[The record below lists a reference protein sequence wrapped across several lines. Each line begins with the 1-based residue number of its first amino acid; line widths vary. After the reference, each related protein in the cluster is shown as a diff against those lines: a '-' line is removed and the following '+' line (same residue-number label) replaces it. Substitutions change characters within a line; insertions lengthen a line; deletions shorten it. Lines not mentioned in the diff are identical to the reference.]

1 MADTER
7 AATTLAT
14 PAHPAATTN
23 AAAAAATASSSNGD
37 GDHEMSA
44 VDQSAAAGSATAPTV
59 AGGAQPQR
67 ADVCPAFNTPAG
79 CQNSGCQLLHQAG
92 AVDADGAARDPA
104 TPAAPESTQG
114 PLLVK
119 SCKPCMWHR
128 AGSCRRGEE
137 CWFTHDVTSGDGRG
151 TEQPGA
157 AQPGAASSSAGPSSG
172 PAAQAAAASTGPGS
186 GNVPANAANGPASA
200 TAQTTQEASADAET
214 CSICIEVPAIYGLLE
229 HCNHVFCQDCLRKW
243 RKTQRRVETFRNS
256 DVTQRCPICRAP
268 SHFVVPSPISLRDE
282 DKTNFI
288 ATFKQTRSKQPCK
301 HFEKSKEQQNV
312 LFCPFGDDCHY
323 AHQITPD
330 GPRHLFGRGATECLH
345 QFRRRGRAGAAAN
358 QQGQQAAGQ
367 QGQQAAAQ
375 QGQQAAAQQG
385 QQAVAQ
391 RAAGQPAAAQQAAD
405 GQRAAV
411 QPAAGRQANA
421 ARAQG
426 RQPPPQPVGEA
437 RAQRLA
443 ALVNARAG
451 QQPPAQ
457 PRNARAQRV
466 AAQPR
471 NAAAQRAPAQP
482 INAGAQRA
490 AFDPY
495 DERAYEIPPGLRG
508 NAEVEGAQARLFA
521 ALDNLRTIRARTAAL
536 AAGLGLQTRPA
547 SLLNA
552 GAQNRPAPALLDP
565 RAVRPPVQTLN
576 EVRAERRLAG
586 PFYRAGPERAPAQ
599 RPAAQ
604 RPAAQREPAQ
614 RSAAQRAPSQRAP
627 AQPPRPSDANPLAN
641 PSDGRVAGSLGGIRD
656 SLQGFFGIFQGR
668 AQSGAD
674 AAGNASGSGA
684 RPGTHNEGGAAGAR
698 PPGARRVAGED
709 SDSDEAVF
717 YDYDE
722 DVGDAEAPQSRRDGR
737 AVRESDGQD
746 GRTASGS
753 NSRQSGAPSH
763 RPPTAAAGPS
773 RAVAAGSGLAQ
784 AALPS
789 TGLQQSASSIRD
801 QQARRG
807 AQDSD
812 DDILDGDDLLYSDDD
827 MDSEDDFMADMLEA
841 ARMSLGLGPHDE
853 VPIEYVAG
861 LQNTERA
868 RQGQRAEPARSD
880 RNRPAAASAAG
891 DGGRPRGEGGPAP
904 PRPAARSQP
913 DADGDVEMGDS

>member
-358 QQGQQAAGQ
+358 QQGQQAA
-367 QGQQAAAQ
+367 
-375 QGQQAAAQQG
+375 
-385 QQAVAQ
+385 
-391 RAAGQPAAAQQAAD
+391 
-405 GQRAAV
+405 
-411 QPAAGRQANA
+411 
-421 ARAQG
+421 
-426 RQPPPQPVGEA
+426 
-437 RAQRLA
+437 
-443 ALVNARAG
+443 
-451 QQPPAQ
+451 
-457 PRNARAQRV
+457 
-466 AAQPR
+466 
-471 NAAAQRAPAQP
+471 AQRAPAQP

-737 AVRESDGQD
+737 AV
-746 GRTASGS
+746 
-753 NSRQSGAPSH
+753 P
-763 RPPTAAAGPS
+763 AAGPS